1 MNEHW
6 LARPSTL
13 RLLWR
18 GFFALLA
25 ATVLAELFVAHEPQF
40 AIERVFGFG
49 AWYGFVACAALILIA
64 RALGFLLKRPDGY
77 YGEDHGAD

>member
-1 MNEHW
+1 MSDHW

-18 GFFALLA
+18 GFFVLLA
-25 ATVLAELFVAHEPQF
+25 LTVLAELFVEHEPQF
-40 AIERVFGFG
+40 AVERIFGFG
-49 AWYGFVACAALILIA
+49 AWYGFAACAALILIA
-64 RALGFLLKRPDGY
+64 RVTGFLLKRPDSY